1 MYQSNSPRQDDNRP
15 STPVRR
21 RTRTNVVEL
30 NHVSQVK
37 SEVSQL
43 PQPNSAPIWLRS
55 LLTIERGAAAL
66 FVSVFGLSIVVYGYT
81 VHTQKL
87 WKQQYGK
94 LNRID
99 LQERQQVVMD
109 ANLKHQMAEAAELD
123 PKKFE
128 APDPKKVAFIPSI
141 APRPTKSDP
150 KSPKFKASPTPK
162 RPLGY

>member
-1 MYQSNSPRQDDNRP
+1 MYQPNSPRQDDDRP
-15 STPVRR
+15 SAPVRR

-30 NHVSQVK
+30 NHVSQVRSK
-37 SEVSQL
+37 VSQL
-43 PQPNSAPIWLRS
+43 PPPHSAPVWLRS

-81 VHTQKL
+81 VHTQNS

-123 PKKFE
+123 PKNFE
-128 APDPKKVAFIPSI
+128 APDPKKVAFIPSV

-150 KSPKFKASPTPK
+150 KPTKFKVSPAPK
-162 RPLGY
+162 LPLGY